1 MTASPDAR
9 FDRSPPPGAHAVVL
23 AALAIGTLLMA
34 TQLWMLTVALDLYLA
49 GSARG
54 SWLLA
59 LASGLVFL
67 GGLLAVR
74 LVGRVLP
81 PPPR

>member
-1 MTASPDAR
+1 MDLGREHVEDASAHGL
-9 FDRSPPPGAHAVVL
+9 RSEDGL

>member
-1 MTASPDAR
+1 MNP
-9 FDRSPPPGAHAVVL
+9 
-23 AALAIGTLLMA
+23 
-34 TQLWMLTVALDLYLA
+34 LTVALDLYLA